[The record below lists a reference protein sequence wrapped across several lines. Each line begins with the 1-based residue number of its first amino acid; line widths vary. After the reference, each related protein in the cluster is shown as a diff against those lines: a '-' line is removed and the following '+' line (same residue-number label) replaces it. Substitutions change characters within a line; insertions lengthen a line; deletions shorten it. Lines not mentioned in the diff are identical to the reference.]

1 MTALLGAQK
10 RALEMM
16 LQSEPLP
23 DVLAHLARVVENL
36 AEGRTVA
43 SILLLDEDGLLR
55 NGASPSL
62 PADYLRAIDRL
73 KPDAQVGTCAAAA
86 ATGTVVVT
94 PDFGTDPRWTQL
106 KHLPLGLGFLAAWS
120 MPIKSH
126 DGRVLGTFGTYFR
139 ERREP
144 SEDERRSVEILASTA
159 ALAVDR
165 DRAEVARLAAETA
178 LRDADRRKDEFLA
191 MLAHELRN
199 PLAPISNAIRILRT
213 KAPDADATGR
223 LHDMMERQLGHM
235 VRLVD
240 DLMEVSRISRGKV
253 ELRRTPLDLGAPLR
267 DAMEASRPMIEGGR
281 HRLHVDLCDEPL
293 FVEADSVRLAQVFA
307 NLLNNA
313 ARYTPAGGDVWLRVR
328 REHGQAIVSVRD
340 SGPGIDPA
348 LIDTVFDLFV
358 QGVARDA
365 SGSSGL
371 GIGLTLVRD
380 LVVLHG
386 GSVEALNADGQG
398 AEFVVRLPIVGRVER
413 TAPAAVPRADRVTHR
428 VLVVDDNRDAAD
440 SLVMLLRHSGAHA
453 WAVYDGPAAL
463 DTIACDRPDV
473 VLLDLGMPGMDGY
486 EIARRIRARAD
497 GRAISLVA
505 LTGWNQELARARTR
519 DAGFD
524 GHLAKPAEL
533 DALLAVL
540 ATVRAAGD

>member
-1 MTALLGAQK
+1 
-10 RALEMM
+10 
-16 LQSEPLP
+16 
-23 DVLAHLARVVENL
+23 
-36 AEGRTVA
+36 
-43 SILLLDEDGLLR
+43 
-55 NGASPSL
+55 
-62 PADYLRAIDRL
+62 
-73 KPDAQVGTCAAAA
+73 
-86 ATGTVVVT
+86 
-94 PDFGTDPRWTQL
+94 
-106 KHLPLGLGFLAAWS
+106 
-120 MPIKSH
+120 
-126 DGRVLGTFGTYFR
+126 VLGTFGTYFR

-213 KAPDADATGR
+213 KAPDADTTGR

-253 ELRRTPLDLGAPLR
+253 ELRRLPLDLGAPLR
-267 DAMEASRPMIEGGR
+267 DAMEASRSTIEGGR

-293 FVEADSVRLAQVFA
+293 LVEADSVRLAQVFA

-313 ARYTPAGGDVWLRVR
+313 ARYTPAGGDVWVR
-328 REHGQAIVSVRD
+328 ARRADGHAIVSVRD

-380 LVVLHG
+380 LVALHG
-386 GSVEALNADGQG
+386 GSVEARNADGQG
-398 AEFVVRLPIVGRVER
+398 AEFVVRLPIAGRVER
-413 TAPAAVPRADRVTHR
+413 TAPAALPRADHVTHR

-463 DTIACDRPDV
+463 ATIARDRPDV

-486 EIARRIRARAD
+486 EIARRIRARPD
-497 GRAISLVA
+497 GGAISLVA
-505 LTGWNQELARARTR
+505 LTGWNQELARARTH

-524 GHLAKPAEL
+524 GHLSKPAEL

-540 ATVRAAGD
+540 GTVRAAHSGADRGCDAVPALALPPATRAHTTDD